1 LALHISQPAFLPE
14 ALDTALYIFGGVIL
28 LISFLLFVIILTFL
42 KTSEK
47 K

>member
-14 ALDTALYIFGGVIL
+14 ALETALYIFGGVIL
-28 LISFLLFVIILTFL
+28 LISFLLIVILTFL